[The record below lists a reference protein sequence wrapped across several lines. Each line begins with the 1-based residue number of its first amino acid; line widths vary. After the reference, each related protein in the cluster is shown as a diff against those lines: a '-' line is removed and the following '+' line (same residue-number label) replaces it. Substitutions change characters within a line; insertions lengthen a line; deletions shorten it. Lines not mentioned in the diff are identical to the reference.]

1 MPDNKAKKFRFEVT
15 NQADNNS
22 EILIYG
28 YIGRWEE
35 VDYKG
40 FRNSFQK
47 ILSTNKDVT
56 VRIHSGG
63 GSVYEG
69 LAIYDL
75 MRSSDANITVIVEG
89 MAASMAS
96 VIALGG
102 DIIKMTEN
110 AFFMMHAPSGGAW
123 GDKTV
128 MQSTAD
134 QLVQAE
140 NRLVEIYKERTEAEE
155 TTILDWMKPN
165 NDTWVDSTKCLEM
178 KICDEIIKPSKN
190 RQHQSTPEDM
200 VNKTIEEIFAA
211 YEGDIP
217 NEIKN
222 KYNLSMKNR
231 IISML
236 AAASI
241 VHTLT
246 ATSEDSDFEK
256 TLEGVIAKAG
266 RCEKAEA
273 DLKEFQSTNAK
284 ILIDKAVEDGKL
296 TAAEK
301 DQWTKDAESNYDLTA
316 RALSKMNGKVDINGG
331 IQRDPKGAA
340 DTHESVK
347 GRENWDFDKWQSE
360 DPTGLQNLEDKHP
373 AEFEK
378 LFNAKFKK

>member
-1 MPDNKAKKFRFEVT
+1 MPDKAQKFRFEVK

-75 MRSSDANITVIVEG
+75 MRSSDSNITVIVEG

-140 NRLVEIYKERTEAEE
+140 NRLVEIYKERTEADE
-155 TTILDWMKPN
+155 TVILDWMKPN
-165 NDTWVDSTKCLEM
+165 NDTWVDSAKCLEM
-178 KICDEIIKPSKN
+178 KICDEVIKPSKN
-190 RQHQSTPEDM
+190 RAHQSTPEDM

-231 IISML
+231 IITML
-236 AAASI
+236 AAAGI
-241 VHTLT
+241 IHTLT

-256 TLEGVIAKAG
+256 VLEGLVAKAG
-266 RCEKAEA
+266 KCEKAEA
-273 DLKEFQSTNAK
+273 DLKAFQSTNAK

-301 DQWTKDAESNYDLTA
+301 EQWTKDAESNYDLTA
-316 RALSKMNGKVDINGG
+316 RALSKMTGTVDINGK
-331 IQRDPKGAA
+331 ITKDPKDGTE
-340 DTHESVK
+340 THELLK
-347 GRENWDFDKWQSE
+347 GRAEWTYADWQEKDAEGLQKLQAASPADFD
-360 DPTGLQNLEDKHP
+360 
-373 AEFEK
+373 K
-378 LFNAKFKK
+378 LFNAQYK